1 MRLDGISLTSEVA
14 RVHWELTALRDQLLP
29 ALLGPCVAYLEDRS
43 RDPSRWPPV
52 EQVEKSVR
60 TLRNW
65 QLAVNRL
72 LDALPLTKL
81 GAAEPEPDWS
91 EYKEF
96 LWHPAS
102 ASSHLVR
109 EGRIVW
115 RIELF
120 IGWDFG
126 LEYMLNMSAA
136 ASTGEAQEPG
146 PECSF
151 DELHRRLPEV
161 KRWFLALPVDGSVL
175 FNALSYVLAP
185 VSDLDPAFAKLA
197 LDLDTWRSIVRT
209 DQTLDEAT
217 KSQRLGT
224 IDCGDLPHAINNA
237 LLHVLAALAN
247 NHFGVIADFLDH
259 PCLSGAYTGLIPHYL
274 FAVLLEKVKT
284 LRSLARLANE

>member
-1 MRLDGISLTSEVA
+1 MRLDGINLTFEVA

-29 ALLGPCVAYLEDRS
+29 ALLGPCEAYLEDRAQ
-43 RDPSRWPPV
+43 DPSRWPPV
-52 EQVEKSVR
+52 EQIEKSVR
-60 TLRNW
+60 TLRHW

-72 LDALPLTKL
+72 LDALPLARL
-81 GAAEPEPDWS
+81 GAADPEPDWS
-91 EYKEF
+91 EYEEF
-96 LWHPAS
+96 RWQSVS

-109 EGRIVW
+109 EGRVVW

-120 IGWDFG
+120 IDWAFG
-126 LEYMLNMSAA
+126 LEYMLDKSGA
-136 ASTGEAQEPG
+136 ASTREAQEPG

-151 DELHRRLPEV
+151 DELQRRLPEV

-175 FNALSYVLAP
+175 FNALSFVLAP

-217 KSQRLGT
+217 RSRRLRA
-224 IDCGDLPHAINNA
+224 IDSGHLPHAINNA

-259 PCLSGAYTGLIPHYL
+259 PCLSGAYTGLLPHYL
-274 FAVLLEKVKT
+274 FAVLVEKVKT

>member
-1 MRLDGISLTSEVA
+1 MRQGEINLTVEVA
-14 RVHWELTALRDQLLP
+14 RVHRELTTFRDQLLP
-29 ALLGPCVAYLEDRS
+29 ALLGPCEAYLEDRA
-43 RDPSRWPPV
+43 REPSHWPPV
-52 EQVEKSVR
+52 EQIEKSVR

-81 GAAEPEPDWS
+81 GASEPEPDWS

-120 IGWDFG
+120 ITWEDG
-126 LEYMLNMSAA
+126 LEYMLNMSGA

-151 DELHRRLPEV
+151 DELQRRLPEV

-217 KSQRLGT
+217 RSQRLRA
-224 IDCGDLPHAINNA
+224 IDSGHLPHAINNA

-284 LRSLARLANE
+284 LRSLARVANE